1 MTLSRMGGEEVCMC
15 SGEQGANEVVTE
27 KERKSSI
34 FNLQNGKSMDNAEK
48 IKKQRDKCVTYRHQD
63 ELPVS

>member
-1 MTLSRMGGEEVCMC
+1 MGGEEVCIC
-15 SGEQGANEVVTE
+15 RGEWGTNEVVTK
-27 KERKSSI
+27 KERKRSI

-48 IKKQRDKCVTYRHQD
+48 IKKQRYKHVTYRHQD

>member
-1 MTLSRMGGEEVCMC
+1 MC
-15 SGEQGANEVVTE
+15 SGEQGTNEVVTK
-27 KERKSSI
+27 KETKCSI

-48 IKKQRDKCVTYRHQD
+48 IKKQREKCVTYRHQD

>member
-1 MTLSRMGGEEVCMC
+1 MGGEEVCMC
-15 SGEQGANEVVTE
+15 RGEWGAK
-27 KERKSSI
+27 KERQHSI

-48 IKKQRDKCVTYRHQD
+48 IKKQRYKHVTYRHQD